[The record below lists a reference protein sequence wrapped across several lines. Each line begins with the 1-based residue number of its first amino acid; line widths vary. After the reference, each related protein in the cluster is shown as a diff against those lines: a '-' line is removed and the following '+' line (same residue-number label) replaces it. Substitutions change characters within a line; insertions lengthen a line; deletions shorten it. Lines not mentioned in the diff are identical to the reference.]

1 MKMLL
6 FIYLRWGRKF
16 GGIWVIDS
24 SEMKENAAVVRK
36 QLQNSSENTNNH
48 ECNQSKLRI
57 VLLSYSRLLLIPA
70 ARLVHCKRRS
80 LELVQTE
87 QGYPGQ
93 PTRLGLKIS
102 ELVIVFYFFIYRDSI
117 DLALSSF
124 QRILIS
130 VKDGRSLIETIVT
143 SLEILIILK
152 SLLAKCIFNGT
163 RFDWFHFWLLE

>member
-70 ARLVHCKRRS
+70 ARLVDCKRRS
-80 LELVQTE
+80 LELEQTE
-87 QGYPGQ
+87 QGHPSWSENFIASHCILFFHLSRLNRFSFVQFSADPNFGQ
-93 PTRLGLKIS
+93 
-102 ELVIVFYFFIYRDSI
+102 
-117 DLALSSF
+117 
-124 QRILIS
+124 
-130 VKDGRSLIETIVT
+130 GRAEP
-143 SLEILIILK
+143 
-152 SLLAKCIFNGT
+152 
-163 RFDWFHFWLLE
+163 D

>member
-36 QLQNSSENTNNH
+36 QLQNSSENTDNN
-48 ECNQSKLRI
+48 EYNQLKLRI
-57 VLLSYSRLLLIPA
+57 VLLSYSRLLLVPA
-70 ARLVHCKRRS
+70 ARHVHCKRGS
-80 LELVQTE
+80 LDLVKWNMAVWTSSFR
-87 QGYPGQ
+87 PGLEVYSSHCS
-93 PTRLGLKIS
+93 P
-102 ELVIVFYFFIYRDSI
+102 FFISRGVC
-117 DLALSSF
+117 
-124 QRILIS
+124 QRLRH
-130 VKDGRSLIETIVT
+130 GRMDRASLIGTIVT
-143 SLEILIILK
+143 PLEILIILK